1 MSKAVYV
8 KREARKYVQ
17 WTIDKLI
24 PGKTYIRWRGH
35 DRLVL
40 SVIGNKITVASNDDA
55 NCVLYVK
62 PETLIDV
69 RPDSA
74 DAEEPPKKRGRP
86 RKNTNLVLTN
96 S

>member
-8 KREARKYVQ
+8 KREARKHVQ
-17 WTIDKLI
+17 QTIDQLI
-24 PGKTYIRWRGH
+24 PGKTFIRWRGH

-55 NCVLYVK
+55 NCVFSVK
-62 PETLIDV
+62 SETLIDV
-69 RPDSA
+69 RPDGA
-74 DAEEPPKKRGRP
+74 DTEEAPKKRGRP